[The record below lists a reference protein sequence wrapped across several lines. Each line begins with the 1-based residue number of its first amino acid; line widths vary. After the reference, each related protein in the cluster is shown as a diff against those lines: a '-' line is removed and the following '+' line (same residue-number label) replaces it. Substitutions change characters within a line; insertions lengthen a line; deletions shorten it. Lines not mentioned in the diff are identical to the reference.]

1 MSREIKFRAWYEP
14 AKEMF
19 NVDVL
24 AISPVGW
31 DSEGTGVSLAYQP
44 SIKVMQ
50 YTGLK
55 DENGVE
61 IYEGDIVKC
70 DNFMNKYDAVV
81 KFGDYK
87 QDNSAGEYVSAVCT
101 GFYVEAIDPEL
112 YTEWG
117 IRVVPEY
124 EETTSL
130 QTYESVE
137 VIGNIYENPEL
148 LEVQHD

>member
-1 MSREIKFRAWYEP
+1 MRDLKFRAWDG
-14 AKEMF
+14 KEMK
-19 NVDVL
+19 L
-24 AISPVGW
+24 AFDLSQNPKYW
-31 DSEGTGVSLAYQP
+31 WEGNKDFPL
-44 SIKVMQ
+44 MQ

-55 DENGVE
+55 DKNGRE

-87 QDNSAGEYVSAVCT
+87 QDNSAGEYVSAMCT
-101 GFYVEAIDPEL
+101 GFYAEATDPDL
-112 YTEWG
+112 YTEWD

-137 VIGNIYENPEL
+137 IIGNIYENPEL
-148 LEVQHD
+148 LEVNK